1 MSDGP
6 DLQGARAPASPANN
20 ILRHR
25 RSNRSELA
33 GGWWMRCIE
42 RLKFCGVSVSESVAL
57 SFAPGELGDPIGKC
71 RRDGQSRDGQLAA
84 ALFCN
89 GRSFHC
95 FRLSEMTFMAVAAA
109 WLTLA

>member
-1 MSDGP
+1 MNP
-6 DLQGARAPASPANN
+6 TCKVPARPPAPNN

-42 RLKFCGVSVSESVAL
+42 RLKYCGVSVSESVTAL
-57 SFAPGELGDPIGKC
+57 SFAPGEVGVPIGKC
-71 RRDGQSRDGQLAA
+71 RRDDQSRDGQLAA
-84 ALFCN
+84 VLFCN

-95 FRLSEMTFMAVAAA
+95 FRLSEMTFMAVTAA

>member
-1 MSDGP
+1 MGP
-6 DLQGARAPASPANN
+6 TCKVPARPPAP
-20 ILRHR
+20 HR

-42 RLKFCGVSVSESVAL
+42 HLKLCGVSVSESVTAL
-57 SFAPGELGDPIGKC
+57 SFAPSEVGDPIGKC